1 MITTGDGTDIVRS
14 GAGDDLVNLGG
25 GADEAV
31 YTMADNI
38 NGTDVDVY
46 QGGNGVDTLTLN
58 FTNAEWLNPLVQT
71 DIANYLAFQA
81 DQTDPSTSEAD
92 SAVFQFTAFNL
103 SASEFEAINVIVD
116 GVVLDP
122 NAVAFDDTAGLNED
136 DTNTLLTSSVLSND
150 LEVGTLAYSVK
161 LISGPDEG
169 VLTFNPGTSGAPDG
183 SYSFDPNDDFEDLA
197 KGQTRDVSFVYEVED
212 AFHGPNQATVTITV
226 TGTNDVAV
234 ITAEDLAGAV
244 TELVTP
250 TVGGNLSDSGTI
262 SFSDVDLTDA
272 HLVSASGTPV
282 GTPLG
287 SLAAVLDSDTTGTGT
302 GGQLTWTYT
311 VADAAV
317 EYLAAGQTKVESF
330 TITLNDQNGGVVTKQ
345 IDVTITGTND
355 VAVITAEDLAGAV
368 TELVTPTV
376 GGNLSDSGTISF
388 SDVDL
393 TDAHLVSASGTP
405 VGTPLGSLAAVLD
418 SDTTGTG
425 TGGQLTWT
433 YTVADAAVEYLA
445 AGQTKVESFTITLN
459 DQNGGV
465 VTKQIDVTITGTNDA
480 PVVTSANTLAY
491 TENDA
496 ATAVNAGI
504 TVTDVDD
511 VNLLGATVSISSGH
525 QSSEDTL
532 AFTALNGITGVYA
545 AGDLTLTGSATVAQ
559 YEAALASVTYVNTSE
574 DPETSDREISF
585 TVHDG
590 DVKSAVATSTITV
603 AGIDGAGSD
612 AELVFDF
619 GGIWGEK
626 EEKARYE
633 GWGTVRSEVRRVELT
648 ELRTGDTFV
657 LTGLVG
663 TRIDYEEYG
672 VGWGDEYWFA
682 GVADGLLDDVSGR
695 SGWIGVP
702 GGRENMGVP
711 ELSGVMVYS
720 MRFGYSIEE
729 PLILSV
735 GLTEEVVGLT
745 LVGVYDPVEGE
756 VVVTAVSM

>member
-1 MITTGDGTDIVRS
+1 MITTGDGTGIVRS

-302 GGQLTWTYT
+302 GGQLTWTYM

-317 EYLAAGQTKVESF
+317 EYLAAR
-330 TITLNDQNGGVVTKQ
+330 
-345 IDVTITGTND
+345 
-355 VAVITAEDLAGAV
+355 
-368 TELVTPTV
+368 
-376 GGNLSDSGTISF
+376 
-388 SDVDL
+388 
-393 TDAHLVSASGTP
+393 
-405 VGTPLGSLAAVLD
+405 
-418 SDTTGTG
+418 
-425 TGGQLTWT
+425 
-433 YTVADAAVEYLA
+433 
-445 AGQTKVESFTITLN
+445 QTKVESFTITLN

-619 GGIWGEK
+619 GGIWGEM

-648 ELRTGDTFV
+648 ELRAGDTFV
-657 LTGLVG
+657 FTGLVG